1 MADPIRI
8 PLANDRG
15 FALVDAADAEL
26 VGRYRWRRD
35 SRSDGPD
42 YALTLIMPRPARK
55 SVRMHVLLMGQPG
68 IDHVNGDGLDNRRVN
83 LRPAAPSQNNANMR
97 SRGGCTSRFK
107 GVCWY
112 KAGRIWVAQI
122 QVEGCR
128 RYLGRF
134 PSEEDAARAYDAV
147 ALAAWGKYALLNF
160 PVRDG

>member
-83 LRPAAPSQNNANMR
+83 LRPATPSQNNANMR
-97 SRGGCTSRFK
+97 SREECTSRFK

-112 KAGRIWVAQI
+112 RRQGIWVAQI
-122 QVEGCR
+122 GVDGHR
-128 RYLGRF
+128 RHLGRF
-134 PSEEDAARAYDAV
+134 LSEEDAARAYDAA
-147 ALAAWGKYALLNF
+147 ALAAWGEYARLNF
-160 PVRDG
+160 PGRDG